1 VKATLLKVYGSLLL
15 PVIVF
20 FAPIYVMVFLV
31 GLSTIVDTCFG
42 IWKARSLGEE
52 VDSKKCRKGL
62 VPKVRSYVSIV
73 LILFVADHYIVN
85 ELTQL
90 FIDIKYA
97 STKLVS
103 LGLIVIEVKS
113 MDESFEKVRGY
124 SFIGKLYDNL
134 RNIKKVKDNLNQ

>member
-1 VKATLLKVYGSLLL
+1 MKALLIKVYSSLLL
-15 PVIVF
+15 PIILF

-31 GLSTIVDTCFG
+31 GLATLVDTCFG
-42 IWKARSLGEE
+42 IWKAKSLGEQ
-52 VDSKKCRKGL
+52 VNSKICRKGL
-62 VPKVRSYVSIV
+62 VPKIKSYVSIV
-73 LILFVADHYIVN
+73 LILFVADYYIVN

-90 FIDIKYA
+90 FINIDYI

-113 MDESFEKVRGY
+113 MDESFEKVKGY

-134 RNIKKVKDNLNQ
+134 RNIKKVKDDLQP